1 MREQIETDRNA
12 YTKLKAHDVMV
23 GGAYE
28 QSAEFYAEIIDNCGG
43 KCEWLEAAL
52 KKTIGDGINMAAYA
66 ALGGGGAPKPSAG
79 VGSASGSGPKAT
91 GAAGE
96 SAGAMRR
103 LDYEAAPYHGKVD
116 NAVKSRAPVNGQE
129 ALDFSIQVKPTSP
142 RRVGIDYDSKDFVVF
157 DKTLDTTYHGHVRSW
172 SDLHPDMQKALQQAG
187 MADRK
192 GNILTGGKR

>member
-1 MREQIETDRNA
+1 
-12 YTKLKAHDVMV
+12 
-23 GGAYE
+23 
-28 QSAEFYAEIIDNCGG
+28 
-43 KCEWLEAAL
+43 
-52 KKTIGDGINMAAYA
+52 
-66 ALGGGGAPKPSAG
+66 
-79 VGSASGSGPKAT
+79 
-91 GAAGE
+91 
-96 SAGAMRR
+96 MRR

>member
-1 MREQIETDRNA
+1 M
-12 YTKLKAHDVMV
+12 
-23 GGAYE
+23 GA
-28 QSAEFYAEIIDNCGG
+28 
-43 KCEWLEAAL
+43 
-52 KKTIGDGINMAAYA
+52 
-66 ALGGGGAPKPSAG
+66 
-79 VGSASGSGPKAT
+79 KAT

-103 LDYEAAPYHGKVD
+103 LDYEAALYHGKVD

-142 RRVGIDYDSKDFVVF
+142 RRVGIDYDSKEFVVF